1 MSLPIEYIRELLAG
15 ISNDK
20 IDNIITQTDAR
31 RILQEVKEDS
41 KNYPNFDISLTEKAT
56 HIAYLLISCGCSLLE
71 QENIKSGE
79 GLLILEKAG
88 KILSDSFKYNSE
100 EMDTKDNN
108 LLISGMAYMLQNS
121 FHVRS

>member
-1 MSLPIEYIRELLAG
+1 MSLPIEYIRELLAEV
-15 ISNDK
+15 SNDK
-20 IDNIITQTDAR
+20 IENIITQTDAR

-41 KNYPNFDISLTEKAT
+41 ENYPNFDVSLTEKAT
-56 HIAYLLISCGCSLLE
+56 HIAYLLISCGCSLLA

-88 KILSDSFKYNSE
+88 KILSDNFKYNSE

-108 LLISGMAYMLQNS
+108 LLIS
-121 FHVRS
+121 

>member
-1 MSLPIEYIRELLAG
+1 MSLPTEYIRELLAT

-31 RILQEVKEDS
+31 RILQEVKEEDR
-41 KNYPNFDISLTEKAT
+41 NYPNFDISLTDKAT

-71 QENIKSGE
+71 QEDIRSVE

-88 KILSDSFKYNSE
+88 KILYDNFKFNLE
-100 EMDTKDNN
+100 ETDTKNNN
-108 LLISGMAYMLQNS
+108 LLISGMTLYAA
-121 FHVRS
+121 